1 MQLSWG
7 WKAEVPSLSHTGPAC
22 RSRGDYWSRAGKLQ
36 ACKNWIQLS
45 CSPASLP
52 RRKVSLQQDLKGW
65 SVTGLGVLGIWLGEP
80 LNILTF
86 WCVCCHPHTA
96 LGLQGHEAMS
106 GFFTC
111 VLGL

>member
-1 MQLSWG
+1 MALGETAGHGQVSYKLVRTGSW
-7 WKAEVPSLSHTGPAC
+7 
-22 RSRGDYWSRAGKLQ
+22 LQ
-36 ACKNWIQLS
+36 W
-45 CSPASLP
+45 
-52 RRKVSLQQDLKGW
+52 RKVSLQQDLKGW
-65 SVTGLGVLGIWLGEP
+65 TVPGLGVLGIWLGEP

-86 WCVCCHPHTA
+86 WCVCHHPHTA

>member
-1 MQLSWG
+1 MQVSWG
-7 WKAEVPSLSHTGPAC
+7 WKAVAPSFSHTGPAC
-22 RSRGDYWSRAGKLQ
+22 RPQGDCWSWAGKLQ

-45 CSPASLP
+45 CSPAWLP
-52 RRKVSLQQDLKGW
+52 QQKVSLQQDLKGW
-65 SVTGLGVLGIWLGEP
+65 TVPGLGVLGIWLGEP

-86 WCVCCHPHTA
+86 WFVFRHPHIA